1 MNFQLHNA
9 IKNNDSAG
17 LDRLIAAGC
26 DVNGL
31 CNNGFTALQRAVI
44 EGNIQIIQKLLAAG
58 ADIDLGDNNWNS
70 ALHVASAL
78 GKIDV
83 VEKLLAAGANVDLQD
98 NNGHSALHMATIQG
112 KLDVIQK
119 LLAAGANV
127 DLQDNSGHSAL
138 HIATIK
144 GKLDVVEKLLAA
156 GANVDL
162 QDNNGQPALYAA
174 ISNNGQK
181 LIYYLLDAGADP
193 ALTGTSI
200 LSHAVIHGYDTEIIK
215 LILDKGYSNAGIF
228 DLCEED
234 FYNQISEMS
243 DSDIVNQLEV
253 YTKIKLVKFIHSK
266 GKICKNS
273 YDCRTFFDLITNTDI
288 KDQNLPYHFDQEKVD
303 EIYTELNK
311 HINIPM
317 ASNIITIMGRMAC
330 RAEIIDR
337 IDTQYNEYK
346 QDVSSKKTKFRIF
359 ELNSE
364 CLYYLLNKLNTSD
377 LLCLLDPEP
386 KAKNDVTNINEQAY
400 LYQLYLYI
408 VGAQNEG
415 QVDLNNSNI
424 QVECESYTNETQQE
438 ESENNT
444 YVHAMEEN

>member
-78 GKIDV
+78 GKIDI

-112 KLDVIQK
+112 KLDVIQ
-119 LLAAGANV
+119 
-127 DLQDNSGHSAL
+127 
-138 HIATIK
+138 
-144 GKLDVVEKLLAA
+144 KLLAA

-444 YVHAMEEN
+444 YVHAMGEN

>member
-70 ALHVASAL
+70 ALH
-78 GKIDV
+78 
-83 VEKLLAAGANVDLQD
+83 
-98 NNGHSALHMATIQG
+98 MATIQG

-127 DLQDNSGHSAL
+127 DLQDNSGNSAL

-243 DSDIVNQLEV
+243 DSDIVNQLEI

-288 KDQNLPYHFDQEKVD
+288 KDQDLPCNFDQEKVH

-317 ASNIITIMGRMAC
+317 ASNMITIMSRMAC
-330 RAEIIDR
+330 RAEIIEH
-337 IDTQYNEYK
+337 IDTQYNQYK
-346 QDVSSKKTKFRIF
+346 QGVSLEKAKFRIF
-359 ELNSE
+359 ELDSN

-377 LLCLLDPEP
+377 LLSLLEP
-386 KAKNDVTNINEQAY
+386 VYEDKNDNDEQAY
-400 LYQLYLYI
+400 MYQVYLSI
-408 VGAQNEG
+408 VGAQNEV
-415 QVDLNNSNI
+415 QVDFNNPNT
-424 QVECESYTNETQQE
+424 QVEYESYTNETQQE

-444 YVHAMEEN
+444 YVHAMGKI

>member
-127 DLQDNSGHSAL
+127 DLQDN
-138 HIATIK
+138 
-144 GKLDVVEKLLAA
+144 
-156 GANVDL
+156 
-162 QDNNGQPALYAA
+162 NGQPALYAA

-273 YDCRTFFDLITNTDI
+273 NYNKTFFDLITDTDI
-288 KDQNLPYHFDQEKVD
+288 KDQDLPYHFDQEKVD

-311 HINIPM
+311 NINIPI
-317 ASNIITIMGRMAC
+317 ASNIITIMSRMAC

-337 IDTQYNEYK
+337 IYTQYNEYK

-377 LLCLLDPEP
+377 LLCLLAPEP

-444 YVHAMEEN
+444 YVHAMGEN

>member
-17 LDRLIAAGC
+17 LDGLIAAGC

-112 KLDVIQK
+112 KLDV
-119 LLAAGANV
+119 
-127 DLQDNSGHSAL
+127 
-138 HIATIK
+138 
-144 GKLDVVEKLLAA
+144 VEKLLAA

-162 QDNNGQPALYAA
+162 QDNNGQSALYAA

-228 DLCEED
+228 DSCEED

-243 DSDIVNQLEV
+243 DSDIVNQLEI

-288 KDQNLPYHFDQEKVD
+288 KDQDLPCNFDQEKVH

-317 ASNIITIMGRMAC
+317 ASNIITIMSRMAC

-346 QDVSSKKTKFRIF
+346 QDVSSEKTKFRIF

-364 CLYYLLNKLNTSD
+364 CLYYLLNKLNTAD
-377 LLCLLDPEP
+377 LLCLLDPEH

-444 YVHAMEEN
+444 YVHATGEI